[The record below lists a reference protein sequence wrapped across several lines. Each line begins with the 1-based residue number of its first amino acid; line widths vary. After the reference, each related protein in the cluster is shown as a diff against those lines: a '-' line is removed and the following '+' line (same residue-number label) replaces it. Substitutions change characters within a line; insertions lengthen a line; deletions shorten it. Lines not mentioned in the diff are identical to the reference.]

1 MKTRKQGGESTH
13 KHKTNSDLGVDSY
26 GRPPC
31 EVGRK
36 HFSTESM
43 GGSLEIHFFSK
54 QAVVVTLLKWLN

>member
-43 GGSLEIHFFSK
+43 GLEIHSFSK
-54 QAVVVTLLKWLN
+54 QAVVVELNK